1 MRGFFQDVLRD
12 GNGVIISGGIVTVY
26 LAGTTSLANIY
37 SSVSSATPI
46 TGSVVTTAANG
57 SFSFY
62 CDAFDYGTSQCF
74 KYVATATTFAGQSY
88 TLDNIDVFANP
99 VMGNYTITGGKTTA
113 FFMSIPSGV
122 RYVKGSGNLTFN
134 GGFQAG
140 QYRVFSSYTKGVDV
154 IFGITPLV
162 IWDIWYD
169 GVSTTGT
176 LNVSSTGTVTTI
188 NATTINSTT
197 ENVTNDNVSGTTST
211 NTISPYTG
219 GGAVTIAGTP
229 IRGGYVYDSL
239 GANVASA
246 GTITPTGSEFHIT
259 GALAISTIN
268 LPYAGFNGKITVI
281 PDGLFTWTAGGN
293 IALAGQ
299 AIVSQNIIFE
309 YDSNIGKWYPSP
321 TNSGNLPMT
330 GEVSNTSGSSPVVLS
345 LGSVTAGDRVYVE
358 GGYTYSFGSD
368 TFGYTQA
375 IITNTGNCTINCGKD
390 RTSAADIVALPHS
403 AYSLTPEHWFS
414 RVIQVTVSGTLTLS
428 LAVGATY
435 SGTQP
440 TYANIELY
448 AFFLKKQ

>member
-1 MRGFFQDVLRD
+1 MRGYFQDVLRD
-12 GNGVIISGGIVTVY
+12 GNGVIISGGTVTVY
-26 LAGTTSLANIY
+26 LEGTTTLANIY
-37 SSVSSATPI
+37 SSVSIATPI
-46 TGSVVTTAANG
+46 TGSVVTTASNG

-176 LNVSSTGTVTTI
+176 GTVTTI

-211 NTISPYTG
+211 NTIAPYTG

-330 GEVSNTSGSSPVVLS
+330 GEASATAASSPVALN
-345 LGSVTAGDRVYVE
+345 LGNVTAGDRILVSCSVDVILSATMTYIVE
-358 GGYTYSFGSD
+358 ISKSSGSATMVFMNNYATIANAYSWNTTVGNLQGLPTVTGVLQVTGS
-368 TFGYTQA
+368 GSL
-375 IITNTGNCTINCGKD
+375 IIQGSAAGTNTSFNSVQI
-390 RTSAADIVALPHS
+390 
-403 AYSLTPEHWFS
+403 
-414 RVIQVTVSGTLTLS
+414 
-428 LAVGATY
+428 
-435 SGTQP
+435 
-440 TYANIELY
+440 Y